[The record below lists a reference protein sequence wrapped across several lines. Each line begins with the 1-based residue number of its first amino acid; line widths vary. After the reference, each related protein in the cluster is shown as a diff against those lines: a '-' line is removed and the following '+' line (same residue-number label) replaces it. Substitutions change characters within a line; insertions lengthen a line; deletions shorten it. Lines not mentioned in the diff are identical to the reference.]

1 MFLACSVLFPSLS
14 SRIPSFRACIRSP
27 PLPFPSSSVR
37 IYNIINVS
45 VSFPSF
51 FPPDDFPRVLSC
63 VTAFLHVSLDFLQK
77 KSLVLFARSA

>member
-1 MFLACSVLFPSLS
+1 MDDFIFRVTTWNFFL
-14 SRIPSFRACIRSP
+14 SFRSRS
-27 PLPFPSSSVR
+27 LPSSVR

-51 FPPDDFPRVLSC
+51 FPPNDFPRVLSC
-63 VTAFLHVSLDFLQK
+63 VTAFLHVSLDFLQNDFLQK

>member
-1 MFLACSVLFPSLS
+1 MDDFIFRVTTWNFFL
-14 SRIPSFRACIRSP
+14 SFRSRS
-27 PLPFPSSSVR
+27 LPSSVR

-51 FPPDDFPRVLSC
+51 FSPDDFPRVLFC
-63 VTAFLHVSLDFLQK
+63 VTACFPVFPDFLQK